1 MTKKKPLPRLSKDEL
16 DEMKIQASF
25 TYAIIKSRNERMVKT
40 PHVMPD
46 LPLEVPFDNELQT
59 RALKEIKILGDYV
72 SGGTLPIRAQY
83 LIALVEAR
91 YSSLIEGIDVSYEQ
105 LFDCDRGQ
113 IRKGTKKPFE
123 FDFITET
130 HNIYKTMVEFG
141 LRREELDFANK
152 EVAFYYHLELLAG
165 SKISADKMPGKI
177 RDRQCYVVSQP
188 GNVIQFVPPIAETC
202 DKSLDTLFWY
212 LESEKDSPNV
222 LADIGMSH
230 GYFES
235 IHPFADGNGRV
246 GRMLIAHQ
254 LSTATSLPVIGFG
267 ISRFISENKQGYYG
281 CLSALRQGD
290 GWEFITDFILRGI
303 AATAEDLTERIAAYH
318 KAVLE
323 ERAALALL
331 DDTRAHV
338 VMRQAYNAIARM
350 VVGNVPEVSDSID
363 CSHPEA
369 YAAFKRLEELGY
381 VRRTPSECKRG
392 AQTMHSRAF
401 DLIPTRPLRWS
412 AAELATMQVEWDK
425 QARERSEQ
433 KALEG
438 DKNAE

>member
-1 MTKKKPLPRLSKDEL
+1 MTKKKAQPRLSKDEL
-16 DEMKIQASF
+16 DDLKVEAHITRSITKAHNDK
-25 TYAIIKSRNERMVKT
+25 IIKN
-40 PHVMPD
+40 PQVMPR
-46 LPLEVPFDNELQT
+46 LPLDIPFDKELQT

-141 LRREELDFANK
+141 LRREELDYANK
-152 EVAFYYHLELLAG
+152 EVALYYHLELLAG
-165 SKISADKMPGKI
+165 SKISANKMPGKI
-177 RDRQCYVVSQP
+177 RDRQCYIVSQP
-188 GNVIQFVPPIAETC
+188 WGMVRFVPPKSNTC
-202 DKSLDTLFWY
+202 DRLLNTLFHY
-212 LESEKDSPNV
+212 LEVQKDSPNA

-230 GYFES
+230 GYFEG
-235 IHPFADGNGRV
+235 IHPFLDGNGRV

-254 LSTATSLPVIGFG
+254 LSTATNLPVVGFG
-267 ISRFISENKQGYYG
+267 ISRFISENKKGYYG
-281 CLSALRQGD
+281 SLQAWQQGD

-303 AATAEDLTERIAAYH
+303 AATAEDLTEKIAAYH

-338 VMRQAYNAIARM
+338 VMKQAYNAIARM
-350 VVGNVPEVSDSID
+350 VVGNVPEVSESID

-412 AAELATMQVEWDK
+412 ADEHAIMKLEWDK
-425 QARERSEQ
+425 QSRERNKQ
-433 KALEG
+433 KALG
-438 DKNAE
+438 STKNAE